1 MFKRINI
8 FGILIFVMALLIVQ
22 VGFGFFISPAFTGFI
37 VDKANEYTNAK
48 IMVDK
53 VNVWPVTLSV
63 SIKGLKVFDPEND
76 EKRMISIPKAS
87 FGISLWG
94 LLSKRLVFSNI
105 DMQGADINLEGEA
118 DGSFNVQK
126 LAQGKEAD
134 KGKGVLQ
141 LLDRFKGKKDWFSRV
156 YDMIKKRSAKKAEDK
171 EMAAA
176 TTEVT
181 ELAKGR
187 RVHFK
192 TKRDDYIFEIKQLKL
207 SDCDIHVVVDGKSAI
222 DIDKAS
228 FKMREVAIDPAKGA
242 YFKEMAL
249 KGTIRKD
256 GNVSGR
262 FDLLY
267 DQYRRNKDEITEM
280 SVVARDV
287 DLAAVGFIYEN
298 SLPVDFE
305 KGTIDLDSRTKI
317 VNESM
322 DSRNSITLTGH
333 QLVPKKGTNQLAAG
347 FLPMPVVCEAMNGID
362 PVKLKFDVTGT
373 AAKPEL
379 GGFQE
384 NLQTLLEPT
393 LKNVQ
398 EKAKQEG
405 MNAINRFLGK
415 KSDDSAKEGDGS
427 QGTTDDKVQN
437 TINSLKSLFEKS
449 QKATDGQ

>member
-8 FGILIFVMALLIVQ
+8 FGILIFVVALLLVQ
-22 VGFGFFISPAFTGFI
+22 VGFGFFISPVFTGFI

-48 IMVDK
+48 ITVDK
-53 VNVWPVTLSV
+53 VHVWPVTLSV
-63 SIKGLKVFDPEND
+63 SVKDLKVFDPDNSE
-76 EKRMISIPKAS
+76 ERMISIPKAS
-87 FGISLWG
+87 FGISPWG
-94 LLSKRLVFSNI
+94 LLSKRIVFSNVN
-105 DMQGADINLEGEA
+105 MEEADINLEGEP

-126 LAQGKEAD
+126 LAKGKEDAG
-134 KGKGVLQ
+134 GKGIMQ

-156 YDMIKKRSAKKAEDK
+156 YDMMKKRSAKKDEGK
-171 EMAAA
+171 EGAVA
-176 TTEVT
+176 TTEVV

-192 TKRDDYIFEIKQLKL
+192 TKRDDYVFEIKKLKL

-228 FKMREVAIDPAKGA
+228 FKMREVAVDPAKGA

-249 KGTIRKD
+249 KGTIKKD

-262 FDLLY
+262 FDVSY
-267 DQYRRNKDEITEM
+267 DRYRRNRDEVTEVN
-280 SVVARDV
+280 VVARDV
-287 DLAAVGFIYEN
+287 DLVAVDFIYEN

-305 KGTIDLDSRTKI
+305 KGTVDLDSRTKI

-373 AAKPEL
+373 VEKPEL

-415 KSDDSAKEGDGS
+415 KSDDSAQEGDGS